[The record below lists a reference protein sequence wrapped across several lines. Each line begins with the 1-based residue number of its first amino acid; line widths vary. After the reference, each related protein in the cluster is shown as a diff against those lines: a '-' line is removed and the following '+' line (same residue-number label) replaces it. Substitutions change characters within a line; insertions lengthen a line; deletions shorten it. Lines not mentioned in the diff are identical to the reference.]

1 MKNFIFDV
9 DGTLIKTYEMYMP
22 AMIDVLAKYG
32 YTYSPEEAE
41 RMKHDLFGITGKD
54 ALVISQ
60 IPEDQHEAIL
70 ADWFKLS
77 YERED
82 RTTIFPGV
90 EDTLAKLANRPGTSL
105 AVATSKLG
113 AEYQEH
119 IAAKF
124 AFAKNF
130 KTAVTFDD
138 VKHGKPAPDMIQ
150 VALKRLGNTDLSE
163 AVYVGDTVNDLLAAH
178 AAGIKFAAALY
189 GSGDKAKLADAD
201 FMLTSPE
208 QLLDL

>member
-1 MKNFIFDV
+1 M
-9 DGTLIKTYEMYMP
+9 
-22 AMIDVLAKYG
+22 
-32 YTYSPEEAE
+32 
-41 RMKHDLFGITGKD
+41 
-54 ALVISQ
+54 
-60 IPEDQHEAIL
+60 
-70 ADWFKLS
+70 
-77 YERED
+77 
-82 RTTIFPGV
+82 
-90 EDTLAKLANRPGTSL
+90 
-105 AVATSKLG
+105 ATSKLG

-189 GSGDKAKLADAD
+189 GSGDKDKLADAD
-201 FMLTSPE
+201 FMLTSPK

>member
-1 MKNFIFDV
+1 MNNFIFDV
-9 DGTLIKTYEMYMP
+9 DGTLINTYEMYMP

-32 YTYSPEEAE
+32 FAYTPEEAE
-41 RMKHDLFGITGKD
+41 RMKHDLFGLTGKD
-54 ALVISQ
+54 ALVIAK
-60 IPEDQHEAIL
+60 IPEELHDQIL

-82 RTTIFPGV
+82 RTTVYPDV
-90 EDTLAKLANRPGTSL
+90 EVTLSKLANRPGTSL

-113 AEYQEH
+113 EEYQEH

-124 AFAKNF
+124 DFAKNF

-138 VKHGKPAPDMIQ
+138 VKNGKPAPDMIQ
-150 VALKRLGNTDLSE
+150 LALKRLGNSDLNT

-189 GSGDKAKLADAD
+189 GSGDATKLADAD
-201 FMLTSPE
+201 FKLSSPT
-208 QLLDL
+208 QLLEL